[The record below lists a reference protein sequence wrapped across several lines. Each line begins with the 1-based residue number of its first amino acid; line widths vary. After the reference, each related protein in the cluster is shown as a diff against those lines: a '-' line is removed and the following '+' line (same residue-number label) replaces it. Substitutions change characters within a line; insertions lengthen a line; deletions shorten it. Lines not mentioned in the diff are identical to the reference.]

1 MKYTFSTRN
10 RGTRQK
16 PAWQLI
22 ISYEQDGKWKQKS
35 KGGFASRAEAMSETA
50 KKNLISKINVTTD
63 RNLLNLTV
71 GEFLEIYAAD
81 RHISYNSYL
90 NYVST
95 LKRLKIYDKKISDV
109 TYSDLKYGI
118 DHSGGAEKSKNLKI
132 VVLKSLFK
140 YAQKNYKIIV
150 ENPAENLK
158 KIKIRAKDSLNVL
171 TEFELQSLLSRARNE
186 LKFADYLQI
195 AICAKTGIRI
205 GEMLGLTNDCIDLE
219 NHEITIN
226 KQLALSL
233 VNGQRKLSLA
243 PCKTHNSNRTI
254 PIPPSLVKDIK
265 LYRELFPAQIDGR
278 LFRRK
283 VGSNISLIVKKYTG
297 HGMHCLRHTYATRL
311 LASGTDIKTVAA
323 LLGDTVATVIET
335 YVSYTDDMR
344 EKARLDIQRLFG

>member
-35 KGGFASRAEAMSETA
+35 KGGFASKAEAMSETA
-50 KKNLISKINVTTD
+50 KKALLSKINVTTD
-63 RNLLNLTV
+63 KSLLNLTV
-71 GEFLEIYAAD
+71 GEFLDVYAQD
-81 RHISYNSYL
+81 RHLSYGTHA
-90 NYVST
+90 NYVSIVKT
-95 LKRLKIYDKKISDV
+95 LKIYDKKLSII
-109 TYSDLKYGI
+109 TYTDLKRMI
-118 DHSGGAEKSKNLKI
+118 DNSGGSEKSRNLKVA
-132 VVLKSLFK
+132 VVRSLFR
-140 YAQKNYKIIV
+140 YAQKNYKIIS

-158 KIKIRAKDSLNVL
+158 KIKIRKKDSLNVL

-186 LKFADYLQI
+186 LKFSDYLQI
-195 AICAKTGIRI
+195 AICAKTGIRA

-226 KQLALSL
+226 KQMGLEKGGRTLTT
-233 VNGQRKLSLA
+233 
-243 PCKTHNSNRTI
+243 CKTHNSYRTI

-265 LYRELFPAQIDGR
+265 LYKKLYPAQIDNR
-278 LFRRK
+278 LFLRKSARK
-283 VGSNISLIVKKYTG
+283 VSAIVKKYTG
-297 HGMHCLRHTYATRL
+297 HGIHCLRHTYATRL

-323 LLGDTVATVIET
+323 LLGDTVATVINT

-344 EKARLDIQRLFG
+344 EKAKNDIQRLFG

>member
-35 KGGFASRAEAMSETA
+35 KGGFLSKAEAMSETA
-50 KKNLISKINVTTD
+50 KKNLISKTNVTTD
-63 RNLLNLTV
+63 KDLLSLTV

-81 RHISYNSYL
+81 RHIAYGTYI
-90 NYVST
+90 NYISIA
-95 LKRLKIYDKKISDV
+95 KKLKIYDKKISDV
-109 TYSDLKYGI
+109 TYADLKYGI
-118 DHSGGAEKSKNLKI
+118 DNSDGAEKSKNLKI
-132 VVLKSLFK
+132 IVVKSLFR
-140 YAQKNYKIIV
+140 YAQKNYKIIA

-158 KIKIRAKDSLNVL
+158 KIKIRKKDSLNVL

-195 AICAKTGIRI
+195 AICAKTGIRA
-205 GEMLGLTNDCIDLE
+205 GEMLGLTNDCVDLE
-219 NHEITIN
+219 KHEIKIN
-226 KQLALSL
+226 KQMGVEKGGRTLT
-233 VNGQRKLSLA
+233 

-254 PIPPSLVKDIK
+254 PIPPSLVKDIALYRK
-265 LYRELFPAQIDGR
+265 LYPVQMDNR

-283 VGSNISLIVKKYTG
+283 GANKISVIVKNYTG
-297 HGMHCLRHTYATRL
+297 HGIHCLRHTYATRL

-323 LLGDTVATVIET
+323 LLGDTVATVINT

-344 EKARLDIQRLFG
+344 EKARQDIQRLFG

>member
-50 KKNLISKINVTTD
+50 KKALLSKINVTTD
-63 RNLLNLTV
+63 KSLLNLTV
-71 GEFLEIYAAD
+71 SEFLDVYAQD
-81 RHISYNSYL
+81 RHISYGTHA
-90 NYVST
+90 NYHIAV
-95 LKRLKIYDKKISDV
+95 KVIGIANKKIVDV
-109 TYSDLKYGI
+109 TFSDLKHGI
-118 DHSGGAEKSKNLKI
+118 ETLPNNGASRNVRI
-132 VVLKSLFK
+132 TILKSIFTAAK
-140 YAQKNYKIIV
+140 KYKIIS

-158 KIKIRAKDSLNVL
+158 KIKIRSKDSLNVL

-186 LKFADYLQI
+186 LKFSYYLQI
-195 AICAKTGIRI
+195 AICAKTGVRVS
-205 GEMLGLTNDCIDLE
+205 EMLGLTNDCIDLE

-226 KQLALSL
+226 KQLGWSGDKWGRTLT
-233 VNGQRKLSLA
+233 

-254 PIPPSLVKDIK
+254 PIPNSLVKDILLYKK
-265 LYRELFPAQIDGR
+265 LVPVQIDNR
-278 LFRRK
+278 LFSTK
-283 VGSNISLIVKKYTG
+283 TPGVISKIVKKYTG
-297 HGMHCLRHTYATRL
+297 HSIHCLRHTYATRL

-323 LLGDTVATVIET
+323 LLGDTVGTVIDT

>member
-22 ISYEQDGKWKQKS
+22 ISYEQDGQWKQKS
-35 KGGFASRAEAMSETA
+35 KGGFSSRAEAMSETA
-50 KKNLISKINVTTD
+50 KKELISKINVTTD

-71 GEFLEIYAAD
+71 GEFLEIYAEDKHLSGA
-81 RHISYNSYL
+81 SYHSYR
-90 NYVST
+90 ST
-95 LKRLKIYDKKISDV
+95 VTVLKIADKKLINV
-109 TYSDLKYGI
+109 TFSDLKHGI
-118 DHSGGAEKSKNLKI
+118 TALSHKDSTKNTKITIIKSIFTAAKK
-132 VVLKSLFK
+132 
-140 YAQKNYKIIV
+140 YKIIS

-158 KIKIRAKDSLNVL
+158 KIKIRTKDSLNVL

-186 LKFADYLQI
+186 LKFSDYLQI
-195 AICAKTGIRI
+195 AICAKTGIRA

-219 NHEITIN
+219 KHEITIN
-226 KQLALSL
+226 KQMGIGNSREGAKRTLT
-233 VNGQRKLSLA
+233 

-265 LYRELFPAQIDGR
+265 LYKELYPVQIDGR
-278 LFRRK
+278 LFRK
-283 VGSNISLIVKKYTG
+283 KIPDTISKIVKNYTG
-297 HGMHCLRHTYATRL
+297 HGIHCLRHTYATRL

-344 EKARLDIQRLFG
+344 EKARRDIQRLFG

>member
-22 ISYEQDGKWKQKS
+22 ISYEQDGEWKQKS
-35 KGGFASRAEAMSETA
+35 KGGFSSKAEAMSETA

-63 RNLLNLTV
+63 KDLLNLTV
-71 GEFLEIYAAD
+71 GEFLEIYVQD
-81 RHISYNSYL
+81 RHISYNTYS
-90 NYVST
+90 NYVSIF
-95 LKRLKIYDKKISDV
+95 KILKIYNKKIINV
-109 TYSDLKYGI
+109 TYSDLRHGI
-118 DHSGGAEKSKNLKI
+118 GNSDGSDKSKNLKVA
-132 VVLKSLFK
+132 VVRSLFR
-140 YAQKNYKIIV
+140 YAQKNYKIIS

-158 KIKIRAKDSLNVL
+158 KIKIRKKDSLNVL

-186 LKFADYLQI
+186 LKFSDYLQI
-195 AICAKTGIRI
+195 AICAKTGIRA

-226 KQLALSL
+226 KQMGLEKGGRTLTT
-233 VNGQRKLSLA
+233 
-243 PCKTHNSNRTI
+243 CKTHNSYRTI

-265 LYRELFPAQIDGR
+265 LYKKLYPAQIDNR
-278 LFRRK
+278 LFLRKSARK
-283 VGSNISLIVKKYTG
+283 VSAIVKKYTG
-297 HGMHCLRHTYATRL
+297 HGIHCLRHTYATRL

-323 LLGDTVATVIET
+323 LLGDTVATVINT

-344 EKARLDIQRLFG
+344 EKAKNDIQRLFG

>member
-22 ISYEQDGKWKQKS
+22 ISYEQDGRWKQKS
-35 KGGFASRAEAMSETA
+35 KGGFSSRAEAMSETA

-63 RNLLNLTV
+63 RDLLNLTV
-71 GEFLEIYAAD
+71 GEFLDIYAEDKHLAYGT
-81 RHISYNSYL
+81 RLSYASIMK
-90 NYVST
+90 S
-95 LKRLKIYDKKISDV
+95 LKIDNKKILDV
-109 TYSDLKYGI
+109 TYADLKYGI
-118 DHSGGAEKSKNLKI
+118 ENSGGAERSKNFKI
-132 VVLKSLFK
+132 TATKALFRH
-140 YAQKNYKIIV
+140 AQKNYKIIA

-158 KIKIRAKDSLNVL
+158 KIKIRTKDSLNVL
-171 TEFELQSLLSRARNE
+171 TEFELQALLSRARNE
-186 LKFADYLQI
+186 LKFSDYLQI
-195 AICAKTGIRI
+195 AICAKTGTRVS
-205 GEMLGLTNDCIDLE
+205 EMLGLTIDCIDLE
-219 NHEITIN
+219 GHEITIN
-226 KQLALSL
+226 KQMGLSNKNGHRALT
-233 VNGQRKLSLA
+233 

-283 VGSNISLIVKKYTG
+283 VGTIISKTVKKYTG
-297 HGMHCLRHTYATRL
+297 HGIHCLRHTYATRL

-323 LLGDTVATVIET
+323 LLGDTVATVINT

-344 EKARLDIQRLFG
+344 EKARNDIQRLFG

>member
-35 KGGFASRAEAMSETA
+35 KGGFLSRAEAMSETA

-63 RNLLNLTV
+63 KDLLNLTV
-71 GEFLEIYAAD
+71 GEFLEIYAED
-81 RHISYNSYL
+81 RHIAYGTYI
-90 NYVST
+90 NYISIT
-95 LKRLKIYDKKISDV
+95 KKLKIYDKKISDV

-118 DHSGGAEKSKNLKI
+118 DHSDGAEKSKNLKI
-132 VVLKSLFK
+132 IVVKSLFR
-140 YAQKNYKIIV
+140 YAQKNYKIISG
-150 ENPAENLK
+150 NPAENLK
-158 KIKIRAKDSLNVL
+158 KIKIRTKDSLNVL

-195 AICAKTGIRI
+195 AICAKTGIRA

-219 NHEITIN
+219 KHEITIN
-226 KQLALSL
+226 KQMGVEKGGRTLT
-233 VNGQRKLSLA
+233 

-254 PIPPSLVKDIK
+254 PIPKSLIQDIELYRK
-265 LYRELFPAQIDGR
+265 LYPVQIDNR

-283 VGSNISLIVKKYTG
+283 GANKISVIVKNYTG
-297 HGMHCLRHTYATRL
+297 HGIHCLRHTYATRL
-311 LASGTDIKTVAA
+311 LASGTDVKTVSA
-323 LLGDTVATVIET
+323 LLGDTVATVINT